1 VIVGGHWID
10 SGGMVQ
16 DLNSLIPAKS
26 GYQITYATAI
36 NDNGQIVADACATT
50 SQAAVLLNPS

>member
-1 VIVGGHWID
+1 MVGGHWID

-16 DLNSLIPAKS
+16 DLNSLIPANP
-26 GYQITYATAI
+26 ATRSPTRPRS

-50 SQAAVLLNPS
+50 SRAAVLLNPS